1 MYSNVLSFYLCLYL
15 FIEDTTNKVYNVI
28 YILFIN
34 DLKLLFYSIF
44 NIVEIIFQLD
54 FTTFMLFFKL
64 VNDNE
69 CFKSLQ
75 K

>member
-15 FIEDTTNKVYNVI
+15 FIEDTTNKVYNII